1 MDIKKLNIEE
11 LEKLSQLDI
20 AYNLLKFNKKTY
32 TTAELLKE
40 ICEVLGLG
48 EKEYQDL
55 IGDFYTS
62 LNLDKRFI
70 LIENKWDLTENHS
83 VKVIIEDDLDD
94 DLEDY
99 EEIDDNDDEDE
110 DSTTE
115 DDIVSDDTEALEDVE
130 DDIDDEIE
138 DLSIIEEEEPEEEI

>member
-1 MDIKKLNIEE
+1 MDVKKLNVEE

-32 TTAELLKE
+32 ATSELLKE
-40 ICEVLGLG
+40 VCEVLGLG

-83 VKVIIEDDLDD
+83 VKVIVEDDLDD
-94 DLEDY
+94 DIEEY
-99 EEIDDNDDEDE
+99 EEIDDNDEDE
-110 DSTTE
+110 DSITE

-130 DDIDDEIE
+130 DDIDDDMD
-138 DLSIIEEEEPEEEI
+138 DLNIIEEEPEEEEDI

>member
-1 MDIKKLNIEE
+1 MDIKKLSTEE

-32 TTAELLKE
+32 KTGELLKE
-40 ICEVLGLG
+40 ICEALGLG

-70 LIENKWDLTENHS
+70 LIDNSWDLTENHS
-83 VKVIIEDDLDD
+83 VKVIVEDELDD
-94 DLEDY
+94 DLDEY
-99 EEIDDNDDEDE
+99 EELDDNEDE
-110 DSTTE
+110 EDSITE
-115 DDIVSDDTEALEDVE
+115 DDIISDDTEALEDVE
-130 DDIDDEIE
+130 EDIDDDIE
-138 DLSIIEEEEPEEEI
+138 DLSIIEEEETEEEI